1 MSEEATNEKK
11 GAKLEA
17 DEKQRLQF
25 ESALQYMKTA
35 RLILRDLENE
45 QKSTQFFKKYKREE
59 VMRWLENPSGYENKL
74 IEVCRYLAGSSQH
87 FRRLYEYF
95 GKMSML
101 AYIVIPYKLDEKNF
115 DKDLFMKQY
124 KNTIDKLEVMNI
136 KNEFEKVIDTI
147 FREDVAYCYEYS
159 TKDSYFIKLLPYK
172 YCQIN
177 TIIDGVFGYSF
188 DFSFFDKYPKKLKMY
203 GDEFIM
209 KYELYKANKK
219 AKRWQE
225 LDSNNSFALKLS
237 DSLDYIIPM
246 FANLIPFL
254 YDIEDIKQL
263 DKSQKEMDNYKLLM
277 MKLETDED
285 GNYKIDYPEY
295 EKFYN
300 MIANVLPKNI
310 GIGMSIADIKD
321 YTFERSGTASEISAY
336 SQAQTDFWSSAG
348 VSELLFNGS
357 KSSSATI
364 TNSIKCDS
372 ELVFYVH
379 RMIER
384 VINRKLKQDS
394 GKYKFKVNILDVTQF
409 NQKEY
414 LDNLL
419 KVSNYGYPVKL
430 AIMAVFGYSPA
441 DTYGLTLLEDALNL
455 IDKWKPL
462 QSANTMS
469 GKTDDVGGRPQK
481 DSDELSEA
489 GVQTRENDNRR
500 DDA

>member
-1 MSEEATNEKK
+1 MAET
-11 GAKLEA
+11 
-17 DEKQRLQF
+17 KQEITEQQKLQF

-45 QKSTQFFKKYKREE
+45 QQSNQFFKKYKRED
-59 VMRWLENPSGYENKL
+59 VLRWLENPSKFEDKL

-101 AYIVIPYKLDEKNF
+101 AYIVLPYKLDEKDFN
-115 DKDLFMKQY
+115 KELFTKQY
-124 KNTIDKLEVMNI
+124 KNAIDRLEVMNI
-136 KNEFEKVIDTI
+136 RHEFEKVIDTM
-147 FREDVAYCYEYS
+147 FREDVVYCYEYS
-159 TKDSYFIKLLPYK
+159 TKDSYFIKLMPYQ
-172 YCQIN
+172 YCRIN

-188 DFSFFDKYPKKLKMY
+188 DFAFFDKYPKRLAMY
-203 GDEFIM
+203 GEEFQI

-219 AKRWQE
+219 SYRWQE
-225 LDSNNSFALKLS
+225 LDSKNSFALKLS

-263 DKSQKEMDNYKLLM
+263 DKGQKELDNYKLLM
-277 MKLETDED
+277 MRLELDED
-285 GNYKIDYPEY
+285 GNYKIDYDEY
-295 EKFYN
+295 KKFYD
-300 MIANVLPKNI
+300 MISAVLPKNI

-321 YTFERSGTASEISAY
+321 YTFERSGSTNDISAY

-414 LDNLL
+414 LDNLM
-419 KVSNYGYPVKL
+419 KVSSYGYPVKL
-430 AIMAVFGYSPA
+430 AIMAVFGYTPS
-441 DTYGLTLLEDALNL
+441 DVYGMTVLEDVLDLVN
-455 IDKWKPL
+455 KWKPL

-469 GKTDDVGGRPQK
+469 GDSDDEGGRPQK
-481 DSDELSEA
+481 DNDELSEA

-500 DDA
+500 NDA

>member
-1 MSEEATNEKK
+1 MSNT
-11 GAKLEA
+11 
-17 DEKQRLQF
+17 KQELTEQQKLQF
-25 ESALQYMKTA
+25 DSALQYMKTA

-45 QKSTQFFKKYKREE
+45 QQATQFFKKYKRED
-59 VMRWLENPSGYENKL
+59 VLRWIENPSQNEERL
-74 IEVCRYLAGSSQH
+74 ISVCRYLAGSSQH

-95 GKMSML
+95 GKMSAL
-101 AYIVIPYKLDEKNF
+101 AYIVVPYKLDEKDFN
-115 DKDLFMKQY
+115 KDLFIKQY

-136 KNEFEKVIDTI
+136 KNEYEKVIDTI

-159 TKDSYFIKLLPYK
+159 TKDSYFVKLMPYK
-172 YCQIN
+172 YCKIN
-177 TIIDGVFGYSF
+177 TIVDGVFGYSF
-188 DFSFFDKYPKKLKMY
+188 DFSFFDKYPKRLDMYGEEFKLK
-203 GDEFIM
+203 
-209 KYELYKANKK
+209 YEIYKANKK
-219 AKRWQE
+219 SKRWQE
-225 LDSNNSFALKLS
+225 LDSKNSFALKLS
-237 DSLDYIIPM
+237 DSLDYVIPM

-277 MKLETDED
+277 MKLELDDD

-300 MIANVLPKNI
+300 MISSVLPKNI

-321 YTFERSGTASEISAY
+321 YTFERSGTASDISAY

-384 VINRKLKQDS
+384 VINRKLKQEN
-394 GKYKFKVNILDVTQF
+394 GKYKFKINILDVTQF

-419 KVSNYGYPVKL
+419 KVSTYGYPVKL
-430 AIMAVFGYSPA
+430 AIMAVFGYTPS
-441 DTYGLTLLEDALNL
+441 DVYGLTVLEEVLNL
-455 IDKWKPL
+455 TERWKPL
-462 QSANTMS
+462 RSANTMS
-469 GKTDDVGGRPQK
+469 GDSDDEGGAPNK
-481 DSDELSEA
+481 DVDELSDA

-500 DDA
+500 EDA